1 MGDINV
7 ITDTDEKLGGI
18 PYNMRKILQFIC
30 LLKHVDSWIWDSMD
44 LNLLGLTKGV
54 LILEFGKDWMR
65 PW

>member
-18 PYNMRKILQFIC
+18 PYNMRKILQFIG

-54 LILEFGKDWMR
+54 LILEFGKGWIG